1 MSVITF
7 LDECWTDM
15 INIFFKLSNKV
26 MVSHD
31 FEVIFMVFFRPFC
44 CFFFGILQVFSKGFS
59 GRSVPRGMGPPQGK
73 GGGGPG
79 DFMSDAVV
87 IHCVLWRW

>member
-15 INIFFKLSNKV
+15 INIFIKLSNKV

-31 FEVIFMVFFRPFC
+31 FEVISMVFFGHFVV
-44 CFFFGILQVFSKGFS
+44 FFF
-59 GRSVPRGMGPPQGK
+59 
-73 GGGGPG
+73 
-79 DFMSDAVV
+79 
-87 IHCVLWRW
+87 